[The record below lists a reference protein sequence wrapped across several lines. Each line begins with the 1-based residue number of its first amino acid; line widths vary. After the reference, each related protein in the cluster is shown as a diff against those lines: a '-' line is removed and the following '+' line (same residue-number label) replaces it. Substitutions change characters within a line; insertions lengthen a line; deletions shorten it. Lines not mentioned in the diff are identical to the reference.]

1 MLKLSVILTLTVCLI
16 NLKLIIMW
24 CVKRRVEPYLDKS
37 QLNNVNSAVLSG
49 SEFVE
54 PSPLHDFMFQE
65 IECNGNKSV
74 RITSD
79 IYMLFN
85 QQRLDRLTR
94 AQLVEYF
101 DNLSVS
107 EPKMSDL
114 RKKMTDDQLCS
125 FVKSRFIQTPSELM
139 AWSQYLMS
147 SQDAMIAAAATEVQ
161 PATDPAPVTDPTPTA
176 E

>member
-1 MLKLSVILTLTVCLI
+1 
-16 NLKLIIMW
+16 MW
-24 CVKRRVEPYLDKS
+24 CTKRRVEPYVDKS
-37 QLNNVNSAVLSG
+37 QPNNVNSAVLSV

-54 PSPLHDFMFQE
+54 PSPLHNFMFQD
-65 IECNGNKSV
+65 IMCNGEKSI
-74 RITSD
+74 RLTSD

-85 QQRLDRLTR
+85 QRRLDKLTR
-94 AQLVEYF
+94 IQLVEYF
-101 DNLSVS
+101 DSLSVS
-107 EPKMSDL
+107 EPKMSEL

-147 SQDAMIAAAATEVQ
+147 SQDAMISAAAVEVQ
-161 PATDPAPVTDPTPTA
+161 PVADSAPAIDSTLTA

>member
-1 MLKLSVILTLTVCLI
+1 
-16 NLKLIIMW
+16 MW
-24 CVKRRVEPYLDKS
+24 CIKRRVDPYVDKS
-37 QLNNVNSAVLSG
+37 QPNNVNSTVLSV

-65 IECNGNKSV
+65 VECDGETSIT
-74 RITSD
+74 ITSD
-79 IYMLFN
+79 IHMLFN
-85 QQRLDRLTR
+85 QHRLDKLTR

-114 RKKMTDDQLCS
+114 RKKMTDEQLCS
-125 FVKSRFIQTPSELM
+125 FVKSRFIQTPSELI

-147 SQDAMIAAAATEVQ
+147 SQDSIIAAAAADAVVADNSVANV
-161 PATDPAPVTDPTPTA
+161 ATDNSATTVA

>member
-1 MLKLSVILTLTVCLI
+1 
-16 NLKLIIMW
+16 MW
-24 CVKRRVEPYLDKS
+24 CIKRRVEPYVYNS
-37 QLNNVNSAVLSG
+37 QLNNINSAVFSG

-65 IECNGNKSV
+65 IECDGKKSI

-79 IYMLFN
+79 ICMLFN
-85 QQRLDRLTR
+85 QHRLDKLTR
-94 AQLVEYF
+94 EHLVKYF
-101 DNLSVS
+101 DSLSVS

-147 SQDAMIAAAATEVQ
+147 SQDAMIAAAAS
-161 PATDPAPVTDPTPTA
+161 AAASDPAPAPEPA
-176 E
+176 PEPAPPAK

>member
-1 MLKLSVILTLTVCLI
+1 
-16 NLKLIIMW
+16 MW
-24 CVKRRVEPYLDKS
+24 CTKRRVESYVYKS
-37 QLNNVNSAVLSG
+37 QPNNLNSAVLSG

-65 IECNGNKSV
+65 IECDGNKSI

-85 QQRLDRLTR
+85 QQRLDKLTR

-147 SQDAMIAAAATEVQ
+147 SQDAMISAAAADAAVVDNSAANV
-161 PATDPAPVTDPTPTA
+161 ATDNSATTVP

>member
-1 MLKLSVILTLTVCLI
+1 
-16 NLKLIIMW
+16 MW
-24 CVKRRVEPYLDKS
+24 CTKRRVEPYVDKS
-37 QLNNVNSAVLSG
+37 QPNNVNSAVLSV

-54 PSPLHDFMFQE
+54 PSPLHNFMFQD
-65 IECNGNKSV
+65 IMCNGEKSI
-74 RITSD
+74 RLTSD

-85 QQRLDRLTR
+85 QRRLDKLTR
-94 AQLVEYF
+94 TQLVEYF
-101 DNLSVS
+101 DSLSVS
-107 EPKMSDL
+107 EPKMSEL

-147 SQDAMIAAAATEVQ
+147 SQDAMISAAAVEVQ
-161 PATDPAPVTDPTPTA
+161 SVADSAPAIDSTLTS

>member
-1 MLKLSVILTLTVCLI
+1 
-16 NLKLIIMW
+16 MW
-24 CVKRRVEPYLDKS
+24 CIKRRVGPYVDNS
-37 QLNNVNSAVLSG
+37 QPNNVNSAVLSG

-54 PSPLHDFMFQE
+54 SSPLHNFMFQE
-65 IECNGNKSV
+65 IVCNGKKSI

-85 QQRLDRLTR
+85 QQRLDKLTR

-101 DNLSVS
+101 DSLSVS

-125 FVKSRFIQTPSELM
+125 FIKSRFIQTPSELM

-147 SQDAMIAAAATEVQ
+147 SQDAMIAAAAVENQ
-161 PATDPAPVTDPTPTA
+161 PVPEPTPAPESAPTA

>member
-1 MLKLSVILTLTVCLI
+1 
-16 NLKLIIMW
+16 MW
-24 CVKRRVEPYLDKS
+24 CTRRRVEPYVDNS
-37 QLNNVNSAVLSG
+37 QPNNVNSAVLSG

-65 IECNGNKSV
+65 IECDGKKSIRV
-74 RITSD
+74 TSD

-85 QQRLDRLTR
+85 QQRLDKLTR

-101 DNLSVS
+101 DSLSVS

-114 RKKMTDDQLCS
+114 RRKMTDDQLCS

-147 SQDAMIAAAATEVQ
+147 SQDAMISAAAAAAAVVDNSAANV
-161 PATDPAPVTDPTPTA
+161 ATDNSATTVA

>member
-1 MLKLSVILTLTVCLI
+1 
-16 NLKLIIMW
+16 MW
-24 CVKRRVEPYLDKS
+24 CIKRRVESYVDKS
-37 QLNNVNSAVLSG
+37 QPNNVNSAVLSV

-54 PSPLHDFMFQE
+54 PSPLHNFMFQD
-65 IECNGNKSV
+65 IMCNGGKSI
-74 RITSD
+74 RLTSD

-85 QQRLDRLTR
+85 QRRLDKLTR
-94 AQLVEYF
+94 TQLVEYF
-101 DNLSVS
+101 ESLSVS
-107 EPKMSDL
+107 EPKMSEL

-147 SQDAMIAAAATEVQ
+147 YQYAMIAAAAAAAADNV
-161 PATDPAPVTDPTPTA
+161 ATDNSATTVA

>member
-1 MLKLSVILTLTVCLI
+1 
-16 NLKLIIMW
+16 MW
-24 CVKRRVEPYLDKS
+24 CIKRRVEPYVDKS
-37 QLNNVNSAVLSG
+37 QPNNVNSAVLSV

-54 PSPLHDFMFQE
+54 PSPLHNFMFQD
-65 IECNGNKSV
+65 IMCNGEKSI
-74 RITSD
+74 RLTSD

-85 QQRLDRLTR
+85 QRRLDKLTR
-94 AQLVEYF
+94 TQLVEYF
-101 DNLSVS
+101 DSLSVS
-107 EPKMSDL
+107 EPKMSEL

-147 SQDAMIAAAATEVQ
+147 SQDAMIAAAAVEVHPVADSA
-161 PATDPAPVTDPTPTA
+161 PATDSTLTA

>member
-1 MLKLSVILTLTVCLI
+1 
-16 NLKLIIMW
+16 MW
-24 CVKRRVEPYLDKS
+24 CTERRVEPYVDKS
-37 QLNNVNSAVLSG
+37 QLNNVNSAVFLG

-65 IECNGNKSV
+65 IECDGKKSIRV
-74 RITSD
+74 TSD

-85 QQRLDRLTR
+85 QQRLDKLTR

-101 DNLSVS
+101 NDLSVS
-107 EPKMSDL
+107 EPKMADL

-147 SQDAMIAAAATEVQ
+147 SQDSIIVAAAA
-161 PATDPAPVTDPTPTA
+161 AAAADPTPDPAVDLTPA
-176 E
+176 PE

>member
-1 MLKLSVILTLTVCLI
+1 
-16 NLKLIIMW
+16 MW
-24 CVKRRVEPYLDKS
+24 CTKRRVEPYVDNS
-37 QLNNVNSAVLSG
+37 QPNNINSAVFSG

-65 IECNGNKSV
+65 IECDGKKSIRV
-74 RITSD
+74 TSD

-85 QQRLDRLTR
+85 QRRLDKLTR

-107 EPKMSDL
+107 EPKMSAL
-114 RKKMTDDQLCS
+114 RNKMTDDQLCS

-147 SQDAMIAAAATEVQ
+147 SQDAMISTAAATAAVV
-161 PATDPAPVTDPTPTA
+161 PDDSTTTVA

>member
-1 MLKLSVILTLTVCLI
+1 
-16 NLKLIIMW
+16 MW
-24 CVKRRVEPYLDKS
+24 CIKRRVEPYVDKS
-37 QLNNVNSAVLSG
+37 QPNNVNSAVLSV

-54 PSPLHDFMFQE
+54 PSPLHNFMF
-65 IECNGNKSV
+65 IMCNGEKSI
-74 RITSD
+74 RLTSD

-85 QQRLDRLTR
+85 QRRLDKLTR
-94 AQLVEYF
+94 IQLVEYF
-101 DNLSVS
+101 DSLSVS
-107 EPKMSDL
+107 EPKMSEL

-147 SQDAMIAAAATEVQ
+147 SQDAMIAAAAVEVQ
-161 PATDPAPVTDPTPTA
+161 PVADSAPATDSTLTA

>member
-1 MLKLSVILTLTVCLI
+1 
-16 NLKLIIMW
+16 MW
-24 CVKRRVEPYLDKS
+24 CTKRRVEPYVDKS
-37 QLNNVNSAVLSG
+37 QPNNVNSAVLSV

-54 PSPLHDFMFQE
+54 PSPLHNFMFQD
-65 IECNGNKSV
+65 IMCNGEKSI
-74 RITSD
+74 RLTSD

-85 QQRLDRLTR
+85 QRRLDKLTR
-94 AQLVEYF
+94 TQLVEYF
-101 DNLSVS
+101 DSLSVS
-107 EPKMSDL
+107 EPKMSEL

-147 SQDAMIAAAATEVQ
+147 SQDAMISAAAVEVQ
-161 PATDPAPVTDPTPTA
+161 PVADSAPAIDSTLTA

>member
-1 MLKLSVILTLTVCLI
+1 
-16 NLKLIIMW
+16 MW
-24 CVKRRVEPYLDKS
+24 YIKRRVGSYVDRFQP
-37 QLNNVNSAVLSG
+37 NNVNSSVLSV

-54 PSPLHDFMFQE
+54 PSPLHHFMFQK
-65 IECNGNKSV
+65 IECDGNKFI

-85 QQRLDRLTR
+85 QQRLDKLTR
-94 AQLVEYF
+94 TQLVEYF
-101 DNLSVS
+101 DSLSVS
-107 EPKMSDL
+107 EPKMLDL

-147 SQDAMIAAAATEVQ
+147 SQDAMISAAAAADAAVVDNFAANV
-161 PATDPAPVTDPTPTA
+161 ATDNSATTVA

>member
-1 MLKLSVILTLTVCLI
+1 
-16 NLKLIIMW
+16 MW
-24 CVKRRVEPYLDKS
+24 CIKRRVEPYVDKS
-37 QLNNVNSAVLSG
+37 QPNNVNSAVLSV

-54 PSPLHDFMFQE
+54 PSPLHNFMFQD
-65 IECNGNKSV
+65 IMCNGEKSI
-74 RITSD
+74 RLTSD

-85 QQRLDRLTR
+85 QRRLDKLTR
-94 AQLVEYF
+94 TQLVEYF
-101 DNLSVS
+101 DSLSVS
-107 EPKMSDL
+107 EPKMSEL

-147 SQDAMIAAAATEVQ
+147 SQDAMIAAAAVEVQ
-161 PATDPAPVTDPTPTA
+161 PVADSAPTTDSTLTA

>member
-1 MLKLSVILTLTVCLI
+1 
-16 NLKLIIMW
+16 MW
-24 CVKRRVEPYLDKS
+24 CIKRRVEPYVDKS
-37 QLNNVNSAVLSG
+37 QPNNVNSAVLSV

-54 PSPLHDFMFQE
+54 PSPLHNFMFQD
-65 IECNGNKSV
+65 IMCNGKKSI
-74 RITSD
+74 RLTSD

-85 QQRLDRLTR
+85 QRRLDKLTR
-94 AQLVEYF
+94 TQLVEYF
-101 DNLSVS
+101 DSLSVS
-107 EPKMSDL
+107 EPKMSEL

-147 SQDAMIAAAATEVQ
+147 SQDAMIAAAAVEVQ
-161 PATDPAPVTDPTPTA
+161 PVADSAPATDSTLTA

>member
-1 MLKLSVILTLTVCLI
+1 
-16 NLKLIIMW
+16 MW
-24 CVKRRVEPYLDKS
+24 CIKRRVEPYVDKS

-65 IECNGNKSV
+65 IESNGKKSI

-85 QQRLDRLTR
+85 QKRLDKLTR

-101 DNLSVS
+101 NNLSVS

-114 RKKMTDDQLCS
+114 RKKMTDDQLYS

-147 SQDAMIAAAATEVQ
+147 SQDAMISAAAAAAVDASANTAANV
-161 PATDPAPVTDPTPTA
+161 ATDNSATTVA

>member
-1 MLKLSVILTLTVCLI
+1 
-16 NLKLIIMW
+16 MW
-24 CVKRRVEPYLDKS
+24 CTKRRVEPYVYNS
-37 QLNNVNSAVLSG
+37 QPNNVNSAVLSC
-49 SEFVE
+49 SEFVD

-65 IECNGNKSV
+65 IECAGNKSIRV
-74 RITSD
+74 TSD

-85 QQRLDRLTR
+85 QQRLDKLTR
-94 AQLVEYF
+94 AQFVEYF

-147 SQDAMIAAAATEVQ
+147 SQDAMIAAAAVVDNSAANV
-161 PATDPAPVTDPTPTA
+161 ATDNSATTVA

>member
-1 MLKLSVILTLTVCLI
+1 
-16 NLKLIIMW
+16 MW
-24 CVKRRVEPYLDKS
+24 CIKRRVEPYVDKS
-37 QLNNVNSAVLSG
+37 QPNNVNSAVLSV

-54 PSPLHDFMFQE
+54 PPPLHNFMFQD
-65 IECNGNKSV
+65 IMCNGEKSI
-74 RITSD
+74 RLTSD

-85 QQRLDRLTR
+85 QRRLDKLTR
-94 AQLVEYF
+94 TQLVEYF
-101 DNLSVS
+101 DSLSVS
-107 EPKMSDL
+107 EPKMSEL

-147 SQDAMIAAAATEVQ
+147 SQDAMIAAAAVEVQ
-161 PATDPAPVTDPTPTA
+161 PVADSAPATDSTLTA

>member
-1 MLKLSVILTLTVCLI
+1 
-16 NLKLIIMW
+16 MW
-24 CVKRRVEPYLDKS
+24 CIKRRVGPYVDNS
-37 QLNNVNSAVLSG
+37 QPNNVNSAVLSG

-54 PSPLHDFMFQE
+54 SSPLHNFMFQE
-65 IECNGNKSV
+65 IVCNGKKSI

-85 QQRLDRLTR
+85 QQRLDKLTR
-94 AQLVEYF
+94 SQLVEYF
-101 DNLSVS
+101 DSLSVS

-125 FVKSRFIQTPSELM
+125 FIKSRFIQTPSELI

-147 SQDAMIAAAATEVQ
+147 SQDAMIAAAAVENQ
-161 PATDPAPVTDPTPTA
+161 PVSEPTPAPESAPTA

>member
-1 MLKLSVILTLTVCLI
+1 MY
-16 NLKLIIMW
+16 N
-24 CVKRRVEPYLDKS
+24 S
-37 QLNNVNSAVLSG
+37 QPNNVNSAVLSG

-65 IECNGNKSV
+65 IECDGKKSI

-85 QQRLDRLTR
+85 QQRLDKLTR

-125 FVKSRFIQTPSELM
+125 FVKLRFIQTPSELM

-147 SQDAMIAAAATEVQ
+147 SQDAMISAAAAAAVDASADTAANV
-161 PATDPAPVTDPTPTA
+161 ATDTSATTVA
-176 E
+176 R

>member
-1 MLKLSVILTLTVCLI
+1 
-16 NLKLIIMW
+16 MW
-24 CVKRRVEPYLDKS
+24 CTKRRVEPYVDNS
-37 QLNNVNSAVLSG
+37 QPNNVNSAVLSG

-54 PSPLHDFMFQE
+54 SSPLHDFMFQE
-65 IECNGNKSV
+65 IECDGRKSI

-85 QQRLDRLTR
+85 QHRLDKLTR

-101 DNLSVS
+101 DRLSIS

-147 SQDAMIAAAATEVQ
+147 SQDAMIAAAAADAVVADNSAANF
-161 PATDPAPVTDPTPTA
+161 ATDNSATTVA

>member
-1 MLKLSVILTLTVCLI
+1 
-16 NLKLIIMW
+16 MW
-24 CVKRRVEPYLDKS
+24 CIKRRVEPYVDKS
-37 QLNNVNSAVLSG
+37 QPNNVNSAVLSV

-54 PSPLHDFMFQE
+54 PSPLHNFMFQD
-65 IECNGNKSV
+65 IMCNGEKSI
-74 RITSD
+74 RLTSD

-85 QQRLDRLTR
+85 QRRLDKLTR
-94 AQLVEYF
+94 IQLVEYF
-101 DNLSVS
+101 DSLSVS
-107 EPKMSDL
+107 EPKMSEL

-147 SQDAMIAAAATEVQ
+147 SQDAMIAAAAVEVQ
-161 PATDPAPVTDPTPTA
+161 PVADSAPATDSTLTA

>member
-1 MLKLSVILTLTVCLI
+1 MY
-16 NLKLIIMW
+16 N
-24 CVKRRVEPYLDKS
+24 S
-37 QLNNVNSAVLSG
+37 QLYNVNSAVLSG

-65 IECNGNKSV
+65 IECDGKKSIRV
-74 RITSD
+74 TSD

-85 QQRLDRLTR
+85 QQRLDKLTR

-107 EPKMSDL
+107 EPKMSDV
-114 RKKMTDDQLCS
+114 RKRMTDDQLCS
-125 FVKSRFIQTPSELM
+125 FLKSRFIQTPSELI

-147 SQDAMIAAAATEVQ
+147 SQDSMISASAAAAAAVDASADT
-161 PATDPAPVTDPTPTA
+161 
-176 E
+176 

>member
-1 MLKLSVILTLTVCLI
+1 
-16 NLKLIIMW
+16 MW
-24 CVKRRVEPYLDKS
+24 CIKRRVEPYVYNS
-37 QLNNVNSAVLSG
+37 QPNNVNSAVLSS

-54 PSPLHDFMFQE
+54 PSPLRDFMFQE
-65 IECNGNKSV
+65 IECDGKKSI

-85 QQRLDRLTR
+85 QQRLDKLTR

-107 EPKMSDL
+107 EPKLLDL
-114 RKKMTDDQLCS
+114 RKNITDDQLCS

-147 SQDAMIAAAATEVQ
+147 SQDAIIAAAAA
-161 PATDPAPVTDPTPTA
+161 ATAAAPEPAPAPESAPAA

>member
-1 MLKLSVILTLTVCLI
+1 MY
-16 NLKLIIMW
+16 N
-24 CVKRRVEPYLDKS
+24 S
-37 QLNNVNSAVLSG
+37 QPNNVNSAVLSG
-49 SEFVE
+49 SEFLE

-65 IECNGNKSV
+65 IECDGKKSI

-85 QQRLDRLTR
+85 QQRLDKLTR

-101 DNLSVS
+101 GNLSVS

-147 SQDAMIAAAATEVQ
+147 SQDAMISAAAAAAAAAVDASADTAANV
-161 PATDPAPVTDPTPTA
+161 ATDTSATTVA

>member
-1 MLKLSVILTLTVCLI
+1 
-16 NLKLIIMW
+16 MW
-24 CVKRRVEPYLDKS
+24 CIKRRVEPYVDKT
-37 QLNNVNSAVLSG
+37 QPNNVNSAVLSG

-65 IECNGNKSV
+65 IECDGEKSI

-79 IYMLFN
+79 ICMLFN
-85 QQRLDRLTR
+85 QRRLDKLTR
-94 AQLVEYF
+94 TQLVEYF

-114 RKKMTDDQLCS
+114 RKNMSDDQLCS

-147 SQDAMIAAAATEVQ
+147 SQDAMIAAAAVEVHS
-161 PATDPAPVTDPTPTA
+161 AADPAPAA

>member
-1 MLKLSVILTLTVCLI
+1 
-16 NLKLIIMW
+16 MW
-24 CVKRRVEPYLDKS
+24 CTKRRVEPYVDKS
-37 QLNNVNSAVLSG
+37 QPNNVNSAVLSV

-54 PSPLHDFMFQE
+54 PSPLHNFMFQD
-65 IECNGNKSV
+65 IMCNGEKSI
-74 RITSD
+74 RLTSD

-85 QQRLDRLTR
+85 QRRLDKLTR
-94 AQLVEYF
+94 TQLVEYF
-101 DNLSVS
+101 DSLSVS
-107 EPKMSDL
+107 EPKMSEL

-147 SQDAMIAAAATEVQ
+147 SQDAMIAASAAEVLPVVEPI
-161 PATDPAPVTDPTPTA
+161 PASEPTPPA